1 MRFIGEMVNSITF
14 AMLMPFLAIYM
25 NEKMETA
32 WQVGVVMSLS
42 PLAMI
47 IGSFL
52 GGRISDS
59 IGRKPVMVLSMVGN
73 GLFLFGYVIFNHFL
87 AYCFISFG
95 AGFFNAF
102 FHPAASAMVAD
113 VTPDNQQ
120 TEVFGFLRMGM
131 NIGVAVGPMLGTSVL
146 FFSKSLIFILAAT
159 SLILYG
165 ITLAFLLKETLH
177 RNSKAEEAKK
187 TITKGASKTFTTLL
201 SDRVLFSFII
211 AGLPIALVFSQ
222 TEGML
227 PLYFDKE
234 MPWFKGPENPYP
246 YLMAYNGLLVATLQY
261 VVSKWASPRPMG
273 SMMLVGSIMFGLGII
288 EIVCVTHYFH
298 SLISNW
304 SVMITFLLIGYT
316 LYTFGEMILLPVQST
331 FILRLAPKSLRGTY
345 SGVSNLHMI
354 LGGMIG
360 PALSGYFF
368 DMRQGFQFL
377 LLMGFAGIF
386 SGLAYAL
393 ISRSVESRKS
403 FSL

>member
-1 MRFIGEMVNSITF
+1 MVNSITF

-73 GLFLFGYVIFNHFL
+73 GLFLFGYVIFDHFL

-120 TEVFGFLRMGM
+120 TEVFVFLRMGM

-211 AGLPIALVFSQ
+211 AGLPIALVFHK
-222 TEGML
+222 L
-227 PLYFDKE
+227 
-234 MPWFKGPENPYP
+234 KG
-246 YLMAYNGLLVATLQY
+246 
-261 VVSKWASPRPMG
+261 
-273 SMMLVGSIMFGLGII
+273 
-288 EIVCVTHYFH
+288 CFH
-298 SLISNW
+298 SILIRKC
-304 SVMITFLLIGYT
+304 LG
-316 LYTFGEMILLPVQST
+316 
-331 FILRLAPKSLRGTY
+331 LRG
-345 SGVSNLHMI
+345 LKI
-354 LGGMIG
+354 LIHI
-360 PALSGYFF
+360 LWLITV
-368 DMRQGFQFL
+368 FL
-377 LLMGFAGIF
+377 
-386 SGLAYAL
+386 
-393 ISRSVESRKS
+393 
-403 FSL
+403 